1 MDCDWWARLDPSVA
15 CCGAY
20 VSYSKLAY
28 APNHNSSVLGLGA
41 IYVLIRGWFCNRYSL
56 RGNCSWIVI
65 GGLDWIPLLHAALL
79 T

>member
-15 CCGAY
+15 CCVAY

-28 APNHNSSVLGLGA
+28 ATKSMFFLTRTCGSGVD
-41 IYVLIRGWFCNRYSL
+41 
-56 RGNCSWIVI
+56 IV
-65 GGLDWIPLLHAALL
+65 H